1 MLAGTC
7 GQQFVWFLKIMYVL
21 HKICHRPEIDCPRK
35 IPCLLI
41 ARQNSANLRSPS
53 LSSFGPDRF
62 LSVSLSES
70 GLAGRLNQR
79 RELGCFVKSELQ
91 GGHKLRYNFP
101 CGQFQVNS
109 EIRCCEKF
117 PADSATA
124 IMRKL
129 QDIKLSQQMDLPP
142 SWFVWCQQNWLS
154 RDTLCFVGNTLRP
167 WILVDA
173 EFVQISN
180 ASAIS
185 SRSLHIQKK
194 LDLEFRKDYIM
205 ETNGFQF
212 EYQKEWRLTY
222 SASNWF
228 FWAKN
233 DQNSTGVIP
242 F

>member
-1 MLAGTC
+1 
-7 GQQFVWFLKIMYVL
+7 MYVL
-21 HKICHRPEIDCPRK
+21 HKICHRPEIDCPTK

-62 LSVSLSES
+62 LSVSLSVS

-167 WILVDA
+167 RILVDA

-194 LDLEFRKDYIM
+194 LDLEFRK
-205 ETNGFQF
+205 
-212 EYQKEWRLTY
+212 RL
-222 SASNWF
+222 NHE
-228 FWAKN
+228 N
-233 DQNSTGVIP
+233 
-242 F
+242 